1 MEKEKMK
8 LYKNVELSKDDSNKL
23 RAFLVEN
30 KIKFETSGVG
40 DLVHFE
46 VLVDSIE
53 ENKVNNFLDNN

>member
-1 MEKEKMK
+1 MK

-23 RAFLVEN
+23 REFLIDN

-46 VLVDSIE
+46 ILVNSLE
-53 ENKVNNFLDNN
+53 EKKINNFLDTLG

>member
-1 MEKEKMK
+1 MK

-46 VLVDSIE
+46 ILVNTIE
-53 ENKVNNFLDNN
+53 EKKINNFLDTLG

>member
-1 MEKEKMK
+1 MK

-46 VLVDSIE
+46 ILVNSLE
-53 ENKVNNFLDNN
+53 EKKINNFLGTLG

>member
-1 MEKEKMK
+1 MK

-46 VLVDSIE
+46 ILVNSIE
-53 ENKVNNFLDNN
+53 EKKINNFLDTLG